1 MPVSQPIIPIK
12 TYRFYFTTE
21 SPVRLP
27 SFPGSAWRGAFG
39 HALKKTVC
47 VVRNTPCNQC
57 MLKNACAYSYV
68 FETPPPANAEKMR
81 KYTAAPH
88 PFVLQFPE
96 PAAKFKDSVYYP
108 SLPSGINTVDL
119 KPSPKGEDWVRGNK
133 NKECIDPLQ
142 TNYSL
147 DVILFGHGQR
157 YFPYIIHALQTAG
170 LDGIGGHQQ
179 IFSLQQIDDID
190 LNGLGETIYQNGELK
205 PQQPAESISIPTMPT
220 QIEII
225 FHTPLRIKQDSKN
238 LATREFNFGAFFGN
252 LLRRISM
259 ISYFHTDTPL
269 ETDFAALTAHAR
281 TVQFN
286 SQQLKWYDWTRY
298 SSRQQTEMNMG
309 GLIGSVSLDMQGLEA
324 FWPYLWLGQWT
335 HAGKGTSMGMGAYT
349 IQPASLSN
357 A

>member
-1 MPVSQPIIPIK
+1 MPISQPIIPIK
-12 TYRFYFTTE
+12 TYRFYFATG
-21 SPVRLP
+21 SAVRLP
-27 SFPGSAWRGAFG
+27 NFPGSAWRGAFG

-57 MLKNACAYSYV
+57 LLKNACAYSVV
-68 FETPPPANAEKMR
+68 FETPPPVNAEKMR

-88 PFVLQFPE
+88 PFVLQFPVT
-96 PAAKFKDSVYYP
+96 ALASNSIY
-108 SLPSGINTVDL
+108 I
-119 KPSPKGEDWVRGNK
+119 
-133 NKECIDPLQ
+133 
-142 TNYSL
+142 L

-157 YFPYIIHALQTAG
+157 YFPYIVHALQTAG

-179 IFSLQQIDDID
+179 VFSLRKIDNIN
-190 LNGLGETIYQNGELK
+190 LEQLGETIYQNGVLK
-205 PQQPAESISIPTMPT
+205 PHQSAGLPAIPAMPN
-220 QIEII
+220 QIKIT
-225 FHTPLRIKQDSKN
+225 FHSPLRIKQDSKN

-269 ETDFAALTAHAR
+269 ETDFAALTTKAR
-281 TVQFN
+281 TVQFT
-286 SQQLKWYDWTRY
+286 SQQLKWFDWTRY

-309 GLIGSVSLDMQGLEA
+309 GLIGSVYLDMQDLEE

-349 IQPASLSN
+349 IQPASLPN